1 MWNRV
6 PLVVILGPT
15 GVGKSKL
22 SLELAKRF
30 SGEIISA
37 DSMQVYKG
45 LDVIT
50 NKVTDEERAV
60 APHHL
65 LDFLDP
71 LKKFT
76 VVHFRNKA
84 LPIIRDLQAEKKL
97 PIVVGG
103 THYYIESLLWDILVE
118 DEDATPTDNKC
129 DAVTARA
136 NIDELKGWL
145 DYVFDFKAQ
154 KMSALT
160 ENSKLEFENKIT
172 EIAKWSTV
180 CIKDATESLKSIQQS
195 AGDGSIERLC
205 DTIAGD
211 ISRIRLDVRDLLGIV
226 RSELSLRVEGEMK
239 SAQEEINKKLHS
251 KLEEVDPETAGVLH
265 HNSRRKILRALQ
277 IHASKG
283 VTQSQLVNVQRSKDG
298 GSSHGGPLRFK
309 DAILFWICCK
319 EDVLDKRLD
328 DRVDD
333 MMKRGLVGEL
343 LNFHKK
349 YNEDRLK
356 NTDSSAAYTLGIFQ
370 SIGFKEFHAY
380 LTLPEEERETEL
392 GQKLLNEGV
401 IALKAV
407 TRRYARK
414 QIKWIKNRFIKTK
427 DREVPDIYSLDATD
441 LNEWDE
447 NVLNPA
453 LQVMGS
459 CLELEGYS
467 PSLKPLP
474 REDPVGSAVQRNHC
488 AVCDRIFMDTL
499 QWSVHLKSNKHR
511 RMLAKR
517 KRQESREEAEETTT
531 KKPVG
536 LPSDH

>member
-15 GVGKSKL
+15 GVGKTKL

-45 LDVIT
+45 LDVVT
-50 NKVTDEERAV
+50 NKATDEERAV

-84 LPIIRDLQAEKKL
+84 LPIIRNLQAEKKL
-97 PIVVGG
+97 PVVVGG

-118 DEDATPTDNKC
+118 DEDATPADNKV
-129 DAVTARA
+129 DAVTAQA
-136 NIDELKGWL
+136 NIDELQGWI
-145 DYVFDFKAQ
+145 DYVSSLKAE
-154 KMSALT
+154 KLSPLT
-160 ENSKLEFENKIT
+160 RNTQLDAESKIAKI
-172 EIAKWSTV
+172 EKWSTE
-180 CIKDATESLKSIQQS
+180 CIKEATQSLMSIQES
-195 AGDGSIERLC
+195 AEVESQTDVERLC
-205 DTIAGD
+205 DTIAAGVA
-211 ISRIRLDVRDLLGIV
+211 RVRLEVRELLGVV
-226 RSELSLRVEGEMK
+226 RTELSLRVDGEMK
-239 SAQEEINKKLHS
+239 STQEEINKKLHS
-251 KLEEVDPETAGVLH
+251 KLKDVDAETASVLH

-283 VTQSQLVNVQRSKDG
+283 VKQSQLVDAQRSKDG

-309 DAILFWICCK
+309 DAILFWIRCE

-333 MMKRGLVGEL
+333 MMNRGLVQEL
-343 LNFHKK
+343 LNFHKS
-349 YNEDRLK
+349 YNEERLK
-356 NTDSSAAYTLGIFQ
+356 NMDSSAAYTQGIFQ

-380 LTLPEEERETEL
+380 LTLLEEERETEL

-401 IALKAV
+401 LALKSV

-414 QIKWIKNRFIKTK
+414 QIKWIKNRFIKTI
-427 DREVPDIYSLDATD
+427 DREVPDMYGLDATD
-441 LNEWDE
+441 LDTWDE

-453 LQVMGS
+453 VQVVGS
-459 CLELEGYS
+459 CLGLAGYS
-467 PSLKPLP
+467 PTLKPLP
-474 REDPVGSAVQRNHC
+474 REDPVGSVVQRNHC
-488 AVCDRIFMDTL
+488 SVCDRIFVDTL

-511 RMLAKR
+511 RMLTKR
-517 KRQESREEAEETTT
+517 KREESREDAGSKST
-531 KKPVG
+531 KIEY
-536 LPSDH
+536 